1 MPRPPQNYANHR
13 RWFALYHFFAMPV
26 LLANL
31 VVQSVQ
37 AIRTP
42 TLERVWSAVVAL
54 ALVGGLVAARAMAL
68 IVQNRLVGLEMR
80 LRLAATLP
88 AELRPRI
95 PELRLRQLIGL
106 RFASDEELPALVA
119 RCLDGELRTADQIKR
134 QIVHWRPD
142 WQRV

>member
-13 RWFALYHFFAMPV
+13 RWFALYHFFAMPI
-26 LLANL
+26 LLANS
-31 VVQSVQ
+31 VVEIVQ

-42 TLERVWSAVVAL
+42 TVAQLWRAAVAL

-88 AELRPRI
+88 IEMRPRI

-106 RFASDEELPALVA
+106 RFASDDELPALVA
-119 RCLDGELRTADQIKR
+119 RCLDGELRSADQIKR
-134 QIVHWRPD
+134 QVTQWRPD